1 MLFLAVFIGLVLG
14 VFLKLEVHCT
24 GISLV
29 LQVGVAA
36 VDKGLH
42 GFDWSS
48 LIGLEREVFF
58 LEISVFQSASYLTY
72 LIFPPR
78 INFLFNFHPFLS
90 DGRFLSLRV
99 ICFVLLAL
107 PSHSQDVGE
116 FLLQFS
122 LL

>member
-1 MLFLAVFIGLVLG
+1 M
-14 VFLKLEVHCT
+14 
-24 GISLV
+24 
-29 LQVGVAA
+29 
-36 VDKGLH
+36 
-42 GFDWSS
+42 
-48 LIGLEREVFF
+48 FF
-58 LEISVFQSASYLTY
+58 LEITVFQSASYLTY

-78 INFLFNFHPFLS
+78 VNFLFNCHPFLS

>member
-1 MLFLAVFIGLVLG
+1 MLFLAVFIGLVQG

-48 LIGLEREVFF
+48 LIGLERE
-58 LEISVFQSASYLTY
+58 ECSFQKY
-72 LIFPPR
+72 
-78 INFLFNFHPFLS
+78 
-90 DGRFLSLRV
+90 
-99 ICFVLLAL
+99 
-107 PSHSQDVGE
+107 
-116 FLLQFS
+116 QFS
-122 LL
+122 KVPHILHI